1 MRNGG
6 KPMENKF
13 TEYGYGDIGF
23 LMRAEWGRVFDVLDN
38 ELAGELIKMMYE
50 YVRGNEDISTD
61 TAELIPVWELIK
73 VSLGE

>member
-1 MRNGG
+1 
-6 KPMENKF
+6 MEHKF
-13 TEYGYGDIGF
+13 KEYGYRDIGF

-50 YVRGNEDISTD
+50 YVRGNEDIRTD